1 MCGFCSTGRQELL
14 SVRLQVE
21 VQAQLEVEVSS
32 SAGKARFFFRKLG
45 HRATFAFKTRDDY
58 KMNVHLE

>member
-1 MCGFCSTGRQELL
+1 MCGFCSTRRQELL

-21 VQAQLEVEVSS
+21 VQLEVEVSS

-45 HRATFAFKTRDDY
+45 RRATFAFKTRDDY

>member
-21 VQAQLEVEVSS
+21 VQLEVEVSS

-45 HRATFAFKTRDDY
+45 RRATFALKLGMIIR
-58 KMNVHLE
+58 

>member
-21 VQAQLEVEVSS
+21 VQLEVEVSS
-32 SAGKARFFFRKLG
+32 SAGKARFFLESSAAEQLLLLKLG
-45 HRATFAFKTRDDY
+45 
-58 KMNVHLE
+58 